1 LTDETP
7 PTPAGRAAAR
17 ARLFEELR
25 PGGFALAY
33 RMLGSVREGDDA
45 VQEAFLRLHHGL
57 EDGEAIESPPAYLT
71 TVVTRLCIDHLRSDR
86 THRGGY
92 AVPEPLVSVPGAA
105 ALLVDLAGSDSGGG
119 DSLSLAFLVL
129 LQNLSPEQRAAYLLR
144 DVFGHPYDR
153 IAGIVATS
161 EETARRLVARA
172 RRHLDQRRPRR
183 DPSPERRE
191 RLARRFFAL
200 AQDGDLDALEEL
212 LADDVLLHGD
222 GGGRVPA
229 PSQPLKGRVRVART
243 LLAWVRATTRFGGFS
258 LREVSVN
265 GQPGAIVLD
274 LSDRLVGVLALDIA
288 EDGRV
293 QTVASVLDPGKLA
306 HLGPV
311 AHRLTPDDPP
321 RIG

>member
-1 LTDETP
+1 VTDETP
-7 PTPAGRAAAR
+7 PTSSTPEPTPAGRAAAR

-25 PGGFALAY
+25 PRGFALAY
-33 RMLGSVREGDDA
+33 RMLGSVREADDA
-45 VQEAFLRLHHGL
+45 VQEAFLRLHHVL
-57 EDGEAIESPPAYLT
+57 EDGESPPAYLT

-86 THRGGY
+86 THRGSY
-92 AVPEPLVSVPGAA
+92 AVPEPLVDDEGFARP
-105 ALLVDLAGSDSGGG
+105 DED

-129 LQNLSPEQRAAYLLR
+129 LQDLSPEQRAAYLLR

-191 RLARRFFAL
+191 QRARRFFAL
-200 AQDGDLDALEEL
+200 TQEGDLDSLEEL

-274 LSDRLVGVLALDIA
+274 PSDRLVGVLALDIA
-288 EDGRV
+288 EDGRI
-293 QTVASVLDPGKLA
+293 QTVASVLDPNKLA

>member
-7 PTPAGRAAAR
+7 PTTSSTPAARAVAR

-33 RMLGSVREGDDA
+33 RMLGSVREADDA

-92 AVPEPLVSVPGAA
+92 AVPEPLVSVPGGAA
-105 ALLVDLAGSDSGGG
+105 VLIDSAGS

-129 LQNLSPEQRAAYLLR
+129 LQDLSPEQRAAYLLR

-191 RLARRFFAL
+191 QRARRFFAL
-200 AQDGDLDALEEL
+200 VQDGDLDALEEL

-274 LSDRLVGVLALDIA
+274 PSDRLVGVLALDIA
-288 EDGRV
+288 EDGRI
-293 QTVASVLDPGKLA
+293 QTVASVLDPNKLA